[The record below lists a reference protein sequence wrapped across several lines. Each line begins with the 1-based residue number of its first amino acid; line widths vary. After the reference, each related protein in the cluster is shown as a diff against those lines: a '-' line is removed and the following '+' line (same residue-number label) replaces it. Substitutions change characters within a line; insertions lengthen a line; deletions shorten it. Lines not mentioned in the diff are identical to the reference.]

1 VLELNG
7 VTAEST
13 DIYDPA
19 NSVVSAWRKLMRQW
33 RLAFEIGAA
42 NRARGAR
49 VTTVGELARL
59 MWDHRR
65 QLPR

>member
-1 VLELNG
+1 MLELNG

-19 NSVVSAWRKLMRQW
+19 NGVADAWRKLGRQW

-42 NRARGAR
+42 NRARGAD
-49 VTTVGELARL
+49 VTSVRELGRL
-59 MWDHRR
+59 LWRH
-65 QLPR
+65 LA

>member
-1 VLELNG
+1 MLELNG

-19 NSVVSAWRKLMRQW
+19 NSVVAAWRKLMRQW

-42 NRARGAR
+42 NRAAR
-49 VTTVGELARL
+49 RAR
-59 MWDHRR
+59 
-65 QLPR
+65 